1 MADFFRPEA
10 KALIWR
16 FRDVW
21 GALSVLGLGIWW
33 AITGLGFVQ
42 WLGFAIAALG
52 AMLLVAGVQ
61 RGRFRQGSDGPGIV
75 QITERRL
82 AYFGPLDGG
91 VMDINDLSR
100 LSFDPTGHPAP
111 YWILTGPEEGD
122 IAIPTTATGAEALFD
137 AFLSLPG
144 IQTEKML
151 GVLSDPPE
159 HRVVIWSRPVHLLQ

>member
-82 AYFGPLDGG
+82 AYCGPLDGG

-137 AFLSLPG
+137 AFSSLPG

-159 HRVVIWSRPVHLLQ
+159 HRVVIWLRPVHLLQ

>member
-137 AFLSLPG
+137 AFSSLPG

>member
-21 GALSVLGLGIWW
+21 GALLVLGLGIYW
-33 AITGLGFVQ
+33 AATGYGFVV
-42 WLGFAIAALG
+42 WLGFSIAGLG
-52 AMLLVAGVQ
+52 VVLLVAGIQ
-61 RGRFRQGSDGPGIV
+61 RGRFRQGNDGPGVV

-82 AYFGPLDGG
+82 AYFGPLSGG

-111 YWILTGPEEGD
+111 YWILTGPEARD
-122 IAIPTTATGAEALFD
+122 IAIPTTAAGAEALFD
-137 AFLSLPG
+137 AFSSLPG
-144 IQTEKML
+144 IKTEAIL
-151 GVLSDPPE
+151 GVLSDPPD
-159 HRVVIWSRPVHLLQ
+159 HQVVIWSRPVHLLH

>member
-1 MADFFRPEA
+1 MAEFFRPEA

-21 GALSVLGLGIWW
+21 GALVVLALGVYW
-33 AITGLGFVQ
+33 AITGLGFVT
-42 WLGFAIAALG
+42 WLGYIIAAVG
-52 AMLLVAGVQ
+52 VMLLVAGVQ

-82 AYFGPLDGG
+82 AYFGPLSGG

-111 YWILTGPEEGD
+111 YWVLTGPEADD

-137 AFLSLPG
+137 TFSSLPG
-144 IQTEKML
+144 IKTEAIL

>member
-10 KALIWR
+10 KATIWR

-21 GALSVLGLGIWW
+21 GALLVLALGVWW
-33 AITGLGFVQ
+33 SITGLGFVT
-42 WLGFAIAALG
+42 WLGYIIAAIG
-52 AMLLVAGVQ
+52 VMLLVAGIQ

-91 VMDINDLSR
+91 VMDINDMSR

-111 YWILTGPEEGD
+111 YWVLTGPEARN

-137 AFLSLPG
+137 VFSALPDLK
-144 IQTEKML
+144 TEKLL
-151 GVLSDPPE
+151 GVLSDPPAQ
-159 HRVVIWSRPVHLLQ
+159 RVVIWQRPVHLLH

>member
-137 AFLSLPG
+137 AFSSLPG

-151 GVLSDPPE
+151 GVLSDPPD

>member
-137 AFLSLPG
+137 AFSSLPG
-144 IQTEKML
+144 IQTETML

>member
-21 GALSVLGLGIWW
+21 GALALFALGVYW
-33 AITGLGFVQ
+33 ALTGLGFVT
-42 WLGFAIAALG
+42 WLGYIIIVAAVL
-52 AMLLVAGVQ
+52 LLVAGIQ
-61 RGRFRQGSDGPGIV
+61 RGRFRQGNDGPGVV

-82 AYFGPLDGG
+82 AYFGPLSGG

-111 YWILTGPEEGD
+111 YWILTGPEARE
-122 IAIPTTATGAEALFD
+122 IAIPTTAAGAEALFD
-137 AFLSLPG
+137 TFSSLPD
-144 IQTEKML
+144 IKTETIL
-151 GVLSDPPE
+151 GVLSDPPAQ
-159 HRVVIWSRPVHLLQ
+159 RVVIWSRPVHLLH